1 MSMSLS
7 RRAIPALLILPSRT
21 LHRGSPMCWDEPLLL
36 THRLLLGVAL
46 RNLEMM
52 WRTTER
58 QCRRE
63 VVSRGDAD
71 VENAAKGWGA
81 DFCRCGVNDGEL
93 LEGGGTGEGKT
104 AANC

>member
-1 MSMSLS
+1 
-7 RRAIPALLILPSRT
+7 
-21 LHRGSPMCWDEPLLL
+21 MCWDEPLLL
-36 THRLLLGVAL
+36 TNRLLLGVAL

-93 LEGGGTGEGKT
+93 LEGGLRRARGERLEGGLRR
-104 AANC
+104 ARREWQ

>member
-1 MSMSLS
+1 
-7 RRAIPALLILPSRT
+7 
-21 LHRGSPMCWDEPLLL
+21 
-36 THRLLLGVAL
+36 
-46 RNLEMM
+46 MM

-81 DFCRCGVNDGEL
+81 DFCALRGEGR
-93 LEGGGTGEGKT
+93 ERVGGGVGPVTGKRQRTVGGRIRRVEERT
-104 AANC
+104 AANCWRADFGVRGENGWRVDFGARGENGSEL